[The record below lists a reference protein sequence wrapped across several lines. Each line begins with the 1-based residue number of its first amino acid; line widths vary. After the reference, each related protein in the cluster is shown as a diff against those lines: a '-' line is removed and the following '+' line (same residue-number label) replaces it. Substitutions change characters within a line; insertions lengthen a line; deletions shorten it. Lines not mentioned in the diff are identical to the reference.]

1 MELFK
6 EYYDAKLRKKANP
19 ELRFP
24 DRKVG
29 EVDLR
34 ACKHIH
40 IIAICGT
47 AMGTL
52 ALMLLDSGFKVSGSD
67 IGFWPPMGPHL
78 KANGVE
84 IYEGW
89 NASNIADDVDLV
101 VVGNACGPTHIE
113 VIEAQ
118 RRGLPLMSLPEL
130 IGAFYVDGTDEH
142 GEKTSIVVAGTHGK
156 TTTTGLLS
164 HMLTELAASGIPDCD
179 PTYLIG
185 GVMQKRKTAAGDISA
200 KEGTSHHVGTGKYV
214 ALEGDEYDTAYFDA
228 RPKFLHYRPSF
239 AIITSVEWDHVDIYE
254 NIQEYK
260 TAFAHL
266 IEVTKKGLVVSDQY
280 PLLNELIASV
290 PHQAEV
296 LVYGMEE
303 KDGIVPDL
311 RPVLGAVSD
320 RGQEFELFIRDK
332 KTSETKSFGIFTTP
346 MYGEYNALNTVAVL
360 GILHQAGFDIQSQA
374 VRDAVASFPGMR
386 RRQEVVGEILIK
398 NSNAD
403 AGASQDA
410 NAKVTIIDDFAH
422 HPTAVLETL
431 KGIRNRFPNRRIV
444 ALFEPRSNTSRRKM
458 FEHTYPAALATADLI
473 GIKTPPYRA
482 EVDAG
487 QDLLD
492 PHVIERDVQALG
504 KEIILTETT
513 DELVAAMAPH
523 ILPGDVIVVM
533 SNGAFDGIHGKI
545 ADELGKD

>member
-1 MELFK
+1 MSTSEMFN
-6 EYYDAKLRKKANP
+6 EYYDAKLRKKAYP

-24 DRKVG
+24 DRKLVDAAG
-29 EVDLR
+29 NQTVDLR
-34 ACKHIH
+34 ACKHVH
-40 IIAICGT
+40 IIGICGT

-52 ALMLLDSGFKVSGSD
+52 ALMLRDSGFKVSGSD

-84 IYEGW
+84 TFEGW

-113 VIEAQ
+113 VVEAQ

-130 IGAFYVDGTDEH
+130 IGAFYVDGTPEH

-164 HMLTELAASGIPDCD
+164 HVLTELAGAPASEIGTDTGGD

-185 GVMQKRKTAAGDISA
+185 GVMQK
-200 KEGTSHHVGTGKYV
+200 KETSHHVGAGKYV

-239 AIITSVEWDHVDIYE
+239 AIITSVEWDHVDIYS
-254 NIQEYK
+254 NIEEYK

-266 IEVTKKGLVVSDQY
+266 IEVAKRGLVVSNQY
-280 PLLNELIASV
+280 PLLNELIGSV
-290 PHQAEV
+290 KHQAEI
-296 LVYGMEE
+296 LVYGI
-303 KDGIVPDL
+303 DAANGIAPDL
-311 RPVLGAVSD
+311 RPVLGAISEK
-320 RGQEFELFIRDK
+320 GQGFELFIK
-332 KTSETKSFGIFTTP
+332 EKSFGTYTTP

-360 GILHQAGFDIQSQA
+360 GVLHQAGIDISSQR
-374 VRDAVASFPGMR
+374 VRDAIAGFPGMK
-386 RRQEVVGEILIK
+386 RRQEVVAEIPF
-398 NSNAD
+398 SND
-403 AGASQDA
+403 
-410 NAKVTIIDDFAH
+410 KVTIIDDFAH

-473 GIKTPPYRA
+473 GVKAPPYRA
-482 EVDAG
+482 EVDHG

-492 PHVIERDVQALG
+492 PHVIESDVRKLG

-513 DELVAAMAPH
+513 DELVASIAPH
-523 ILPGDVIVVM
+523 IQAGDVIVVM

-545 ADELGKD
+545 ADALGKN

>member
-1 MELFK
+1 MSTSEMFN
-6 EYYDAKLRKKANP
+6 EYYDAKLRKKAHP

-24 DRKVG
+24 DRKL
-29 EVDLR
+29 VDAAGNQTVNLR

-40 IIAICGT
+40 IIGICGT

-52 ALMLLDSGFKVSGSD
+52 ALMLRDSGFKVSGSD

-84 IYEGW
+84 TFEGW

-113 VIEAQ
+113 VVEAQ

-130 IGAFYVDGTDEH
+130 IGAFYVDGTVDH
-142 GEKTSIVVAGTHGK
+142 GEKTSFVVAGTHGK

-164 HMLTELAASGIPDCD
+164 HMLTELAANGMKECD
-179 PTYLIG
+179 PTYLVG
-185 GVMQKRKTAAGDISA
+185 GVMQKKN
-200 KEGTSHHVGTGKYV
+200 TSHHVGTGKYV
-214 ALEGDEYDTAYFDA
+214 VLEGDEYDTAYFDA
-228 RPKFLHYRPSF
+228 RPKFLHYRPSY

-254 NIQEYK
+254 NMTEYK

-266 IEVTKKGLVVSDQY
+266 IEIAKKGLVVSDQY
-280 PLLNELIASV
+280 PLLNELIASAKAGGNIK
-290 PHQAEV
+290 AEV
-296 LVYGMEE
+296 LVYGMDE
-303 KDGIVPDL
+303 KDGIMPDL
-311 RPVLGAVSD
+311 RPVLGQVSGK
-320 RGQEFELFIRDK
+320 GQEFELFVRGD
-332 KTSETKSFGIFTTP
+332 SFGMFTTP

-360 GILHQAGFDIQSQA
+360 GLLHQAGFDIRSQA
-374 VRDAVASFPGMR
+374 MRAAVASFPGMK
-386 RRQEVVGEILIK
+386 RRQEVVNEILIK
-398 NSNAD
+398 NAG
-403 AGASQDA
+403 AGASLDA
-410 NAKVTIIDDFAH
+410 DADLGAAAKVTIVDDFAH

-431 KGIRNRFPNRRIV
+431 KGIRNRFPGRRIV

-458 FEHTYPAALATADLI
+458 FEHTYPAALAMADLI

-513 DELVAAMAPH
+513 EDLVAAMTPR
-523 ILPGDVIVVM
+523 ILPGDVVVVM
-533 SNGAFDGIHGKI
+533 SNGAFDGIHGM
-545 ADELGKD
+545 LGESLLE